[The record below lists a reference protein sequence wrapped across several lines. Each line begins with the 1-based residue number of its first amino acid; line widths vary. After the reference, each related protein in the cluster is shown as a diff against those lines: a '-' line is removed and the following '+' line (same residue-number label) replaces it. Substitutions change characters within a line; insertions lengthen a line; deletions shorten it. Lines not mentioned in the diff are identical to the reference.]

1 MDYNQNIN
9 NLQEEDKFEGS
20 EVDIRELLE
29 KYLAHW
35 KWFVLSL
42 IISFLFAY
50 YKLNFARPQYEAV
63 STVKIKDEKGG
74 DASTLS
80 VFQDLGML
88 GGSKNNIDDEIEI
101 LKSKSI
107 ISETIKSLKFNVRLY
122 TDKNNLSN
130 FLDGTLGFDTEFY
143 ENERYKNPPLRLNF
157 FMSDSAL
164 YKVRTKFYIQ
174 INSASHYT
182 FIDAE
187 KSIEKRHAFGKKM
200 TTNFGDVIIIP
211 NTDLKK
217 SGLIGNTIVVHIST
231 LKSLT
236 NSYLEK
242 LNIEP
247 KSDFSSVLSLE
258 VSDGV
263 KAKAE
268 DFLNELVN
276 KYNERAIQLKDALSK
291 STSDFVTERLE
302 IISEELS
309 DVDFSAESIKTRYR
323 LSDAASQTGLNLQS
337 GQDIENRIVQANTE
351 LQKISFIKDFVS
363 SKGNNDVIPVDVG
376 VADNGIASTM
386 QQYNQ
391 LMMEKQRLL
400 KTSTEKNPTVVN
412 VDEQLQLLRGNINQ
426 GLNNLESSQKISL
439 EALNRQDAIINSRL
453 YSAPKQER
461 QVRDIQR
468 QQQIKEALYL
478 YLLQKREETAITLGV
493 ADPNAKVI
501 DYAESF
507 PDPIAPKKKI
517 FYLVAIFAGLLIPF
531 GIIYSLDMLD
541 SKVHT
546 REEVEKVLNIPIL
559 GDIPKLESSK
569 EGFLISPEDNSSIA
583 EAFRILRT
591 NLNFVLDSNVKGKT
605 IFVTSTIAHEGK
617 SLVSANLAA
626 SLAHAGKKTLL
637 LGMDIRAP
645 KIVQYLNIRGDKGVT
660 NFIVNSDLDIDDI
673 IVKSPK
679 IKDLDI
685 ISSGDIAPNPA
696 ELLMNPR
703 VQELFQKAK
712 EEYEYIIVDT
722 AAFSM
727 VTDTMLLSNL
737 ADSFIYVIRAN
748 YLDKRFLKYIK
759 SIYKDKRLPNLSLL
773 INGVDHKK
781 SYGYGYGYGY
791 GANFDKANKPWWKF
805 NS

>member
-1 MDYNQNIN
+1 MDSNQNIN

-20 EVDIRELLE
+20 EIDIRELLD
-29 KYLAHW
+29 KYLVHW
-35 KWFVLSL
+35 KWFALSL
-42 IISFLFAY
+42 IICFLYAH
-50 YKLNFARPQYEAV
+50 YKLNFTRPQYEAYA
-63 STVKIKDEKGG
+63 TVKIKDEKGG

-80 VFQDLGML
+80 VFQDLGMM
-88 GGSKNNIDDEIEI
+88 GGSKNNIEDEVEI

-107 ISETIKSLKFNVRLY
+107 ISETIKSLNYNIRFF
-122 TDKNNLSN
+122 TDKNSLSN
-130 FLDGTLGFDTEFY
+130 FLDGTLGFNTDFY
-143 ENERYKNPPLRLNF
+143 ENERYKNPPLKLNF
-157 FMSDSAL
+157 FISDSAL
-164 YKVRTKFYIQ
+164 YKVNTTFFIE
-174 INSASHYT
+174 INSANHYT
-182 FIDAE
+182 FIDSE

-200 TTNFGDVIIIP
+200 TTNFGDVIITP

-217 SGLIGNTIVVHIST
+217 EGLIGNTVVVYISSI
-231 LKSLT
+231 KDLT
-236 NSYLEK
+236 NGYLDK

-247 KSDFSSVLSLE
+247 KSEYSSVLSLG
-258 VSDGV
+258 VTDGV
-263 KAKAE
+263 KLKAE
-268 DFLNELVN
+268 DFLNELVK
-276 KYNERAIQLKDALSK
+276 KYNERAIRLKDELSK

-351 LQKISFIKDFVS
+351 LQKIGFIKDFVS
-363 SKGNNDVIPVDVG
+363 SKGNNDVIPVNVG
-376 VADNGIASTM
+376 VADNGISSTM

-412 VDEQLQLLRGNINQ
+412 VDEQLQILRGNINQ

-439 EALNRQDAIINSRL
+439 AALNRQDAIINSRL

-493 ADPNAKVI
+493 ADPNAKII
-501 DYAESF
+501 DFAESF
-507 PDPIAPKKKI
+507 PKPIAPKKKI
-517 FYLVAIFAGLLIPF
+517 FYLGAIIIGLLIPF
-531 GIIYSLDMLD
+531 GTFYLLDILD

-591 NLNFVLDSNVKGKT
+591 NLNFVLDSSLKGKT

-617 SLVSANLAA
+617 SLVSANLAT

-645 KIVQYLNIRGDKGVT
+645 KIVQYLDVRGGKGVT
-660 NFIVNSDLDIDDI
+660 NYIVNSDLDIDDI

-679 IKDLDI
+679 IKGLDI
-685 ISSGDIAPNPA
+685 ITSGDIAPNPA

-703 VQELFQKAK
+703 VQELFQRVK
-712 EEYEYIIVDT
+712 EDYEYIIVDT

-791 GANFDKANKPWWKF
+791 GANFDKANKPWWRF